1 MSLDLRERQRP
12 LKERYRQDPDS
23 ARLVHS
29 VHTVPLPDDPLR
41 SRITS
46 GGHTGGQGHTWEIA
60 AHAMAGGPDGEAC
73 SGDVLLA
80 ALAGCQEITIKMV
93 AAAMGIALDDLRVTV
108 TGEMDFRGTMGVDR
122 DVQVGYR
129 RIVCEI
135 GIRAQ
140 GDPERLRRLVEKA
153 EQYCVVRDTL
163 VRGVPVESRVHVET
177 PAPAGGGSARHSH
190 S

>member
-12 LKERYRQDPDS
+12 LKDRYRQDADS

-29 VHTVPLPDDPLR
+29 VRTVPLPDDPLR

-46 GGHTGGQGHTWEIA
+46 GGRTEGQGHTWEIA

-73 SGDVLLA
+73 SGDLLLA

-93 AAAMGIALDDLRVTV
+93 ASAMGIALDDLRVTV

-122 DVQVGYR
+122 DVPVGYQ
-129 RIVCEI
+129 RISCEI
-135 GIRAQ
+135 RVRAQ
-140 GDPERLRRLVEKA
+140 GDPARLRRMIEKA

-163 VRGVPVESRVHVET
+163 IRGVPVESHIHVDT
-177 PAPAGGGSARHSH
+177 PAPALSQNVTPH
-190 S
+190 